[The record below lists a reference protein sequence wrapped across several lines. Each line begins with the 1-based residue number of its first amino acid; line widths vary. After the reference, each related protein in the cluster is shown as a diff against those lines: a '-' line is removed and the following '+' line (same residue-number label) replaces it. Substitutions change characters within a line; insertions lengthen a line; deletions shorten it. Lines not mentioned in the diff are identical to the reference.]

1 MKIRIIQFDRVQVM
15 SLGNQKIFRAV
26 IIVVE
31 EANAPAGVKSCD
43 APQIR
48 IVGRIGKSAVAVISV
63 QGVHLVG
70 EIGDQQIGQAVVVVV
85 GEIHSHA
92 RIGAAVPIGG
102 DAGSQADLLERS
114 VALVVIKK

>member
-1 MKIRIIQFDRVQVM
+1 MKGGIIQFDRVHVM
-15 SLGNQKIFRAV
+15 SLGDQE
-26 IIVVE
+26 IILAIIIIIE
-31 EANAPAGVKSCD
+31 KANAPAGVKSCD

-48 IVGRIGKSAVAVISV
+48 IVGNVGKSAVAVISV
-63 QGVHLVG
+63 QGVRLIG

-92 RIGAAVPIGG
+92 RIGAAVSVGG

-114 VALVVIKK
+114 VALVV